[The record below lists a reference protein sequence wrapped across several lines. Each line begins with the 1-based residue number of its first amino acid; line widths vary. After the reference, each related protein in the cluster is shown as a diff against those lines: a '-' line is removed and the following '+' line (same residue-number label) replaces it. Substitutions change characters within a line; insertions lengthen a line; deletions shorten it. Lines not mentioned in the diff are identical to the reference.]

1 MSAARPLMTADELLT
16 HPSYRNA
23 ELVSGHLWV
32 AEPPGGIHGRLA
44 SRIDRL
50 LGTYVDRHH
59 LGTVLVEAGYLLRR
73 HPDTVRGPDIS
84 FVARQRM
91 APDQFPAA
99 FIEGAP
105 DLAVEIASP
114 SDSWPALLRKVAD
127 YLEAGARLVWLVDP
141 VSESVMACRAATAPR
156 VLIGQ
161 DRLDGGDV
169 LPGFAWEVRELF
181 R

>member
-1 MSAARPLMTADELLT
+1 LT
-16 HPSYRNA
+16 HPSYRHG
-23 ELVSGHLWV
+23 ELVSGTLWV

-73 HPDTVRGPDIS
+73 DPDTVRGPDVS
-84 FVARQRM
+84 FLARERM
-91 APDQFPAA
+91 APDQLPAA

-105 DLAVEIASP
+105 DLAVEVVSP

-127 YLEAGARLVWLVDP
+127 YLEAGTRLVWLVDAG
-141 VSESVMACRAATAPR
+141 SESVVAYHPASPPSLLT
-156 VLIGQ
+156 GH
-161 DRLDGGDV
+161 DRLDGDDV
-169 LPGFAWEVRELF
+169 LPGFACEVRDLF